1 MVCWWCILR
10 VWQERKR
17 ERSGRGDIKTE
28 KEGGRKKEGRSGERR
43 RKKKKDDEEKKNS
56 SSVLGKLQH

>member
-1 MVCWWCILR
+1 MVCRWCILG
-10 VWQERKR
+10 VWRERKR
-17 ERSGRGDIKTE
+17 ERSGRGDVGIE

>member
-1 MVCWWCILR
+1 MLVVYTRGLAR
-10 VWQERKR
+10 KKKR
-17 ERSGRGDIKTE
+17 EKWKGDVGIE